1 MSIGSGQLAR
11 HIGLPWRSAAG
22 AAFNT
27 NDMQATHE
35 TVMSL
40 WGCLQANATMVIH
53 SAGWLEGGLT
63 FGFEKF
69 IQDIE
74 ALQSIA
80 HLCKPVPSDASAIGL
95 DAIAQVAPNGHF
107 FATDQT
113 MAQYSSAFL
122 PSLNADLS
130 NFGTWSKNGA
140 LTAEERATKKWQQ
153 VIADFVPPAGTE
165 GRLSNIANMVAE
177 FTQAGGAPILD

>member
-95 DAIAQVAPNGHF
+95 DAIAQVAPGGHF

-113 MAQYSSAFL
+113 MAQYSSVFCHRSMQICQISVRGPRTA
-122 PSLNADLS
+122 PSPPRNAPQ
-130 NFGTWSKNGA
+130 KNGN
-140 LTAEERATKKWQQ
+140 R
-153 VIADFVPPAGTE
+153 
-165 GRLSNIANMVAE
+165 
-177 FTQAGGAPILD
+177 

>member
-35 TVMSL
+35 TVMFL
-40 WGCLQANATMVIH
+40 WGCLQTNATMVIH

-95 DAIAQVAPNGHF
+95 DAIAQVAPGGHF

-113 MAQYSSAFL
+113 MAQYSSVFAIAQCRFVKFQYVVQERRPHRRGTRHKKMATGDCGFRT
-122 PSLNADLS
+122 PSRS
-130 NFGTWSKNGA
+130 
-140 LTAEERATKKWQQ
+140 
-153 VIADFVPPAGTE
+153 
-165 GRLSNIANMVAE
+165 
-177 FTQAGGAPILD
+177 